1 MDDEKHFTF
10 GNTEKLA
17 HTGFRI
23 KNKDIASINV
33 KYKGKAKFE
42 PKILV

>member
-10 GNTEKLA
+10 GNTEISA
-17 HTGFRI
+17 HTGFRTKI
-23 KNKDIASINV
+23 KDIASNNV